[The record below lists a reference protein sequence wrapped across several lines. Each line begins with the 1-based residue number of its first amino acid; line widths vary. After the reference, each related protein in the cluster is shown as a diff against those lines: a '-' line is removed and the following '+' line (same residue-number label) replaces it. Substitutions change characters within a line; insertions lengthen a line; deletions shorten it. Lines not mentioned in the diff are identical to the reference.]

1 MRVMHRLMHNFSLF
15 NVQKDVGECRKF
27 SLYNSICKREGV
39 IKIKNELMK
48 EEMKKLLSQSLP
60 SGEKTQ
66 LKEEGFR
73 FSHPT
78 RASCILAALYKKAA
92 NGDMSAIKE
101 ILALISDIDTE
112 QRKDEVTIIDDVN
125 S

>member
-1 MRVMHRLMHNFSLF
+1 MHRLMHNFSLF

-39 IKIKNELMK
+39 MKIKNELMK

-60 SGEKTQ
+60 TTEKTQ

-101 ILALISDIDTE
+101 ILALISDSDTE